1 MVDIINEEV
10 TNDNDLESIWLIEH
24 QLKEAQNLDKRK
36 TENELGKLI
45 QYILNIPS
53 NFTIEKYMQTEKM
66 DLSENLMAY

>member
-53 NFTIEKYMQTEKM
+53 NFTIEKYMQTEKI
-66 DLSENLMAY
+66 DLS

>member
-1 MVDIINEEV
+1 MIDIINEEV

-53 NFTIEKYMQTEKM
+53 NFTIEKYMQTEKI